1 MLLLLDR
8 LRGQRRDREPG
19 LGHRAETAPLAPQRG
34 HEEAH
39 RKDAE
44 SLYPRSQPRGFRK
57 DYVTHLL
64 SVMVLHNVKP
74 RCRDDRGLRDRR
86 YFCCAALAD
95 AAHADAVHD
104 VGRVGFVVR
113 LMPTQLS
120 RRRGTVQAG
129 YLTTASA
136 VVIAGA
142 CLTFCRCH
150 FMCFDSPPNICL
162 LLCASVSSA
171 S

>member
-8 LRGQRRDREPG
+8 LREQRRDREPG
-19 LGHRAETAPLAPQRG
+19 LGHRAEAAPLAPQRG

-57 DYVTHLL
+57 EHATHLL
-64 SVMVLHNVKP
+64 PETVLHTMKP

-95 AAHADAVHD
+95 AAHADAAHD

-113 LMPTQLS
+113 LMPTQLIG
-120 RRRGTVQAG
+120 RRGTVQAG

-136 VVIAGA
+136 IVIAGA
-142 CLTFCRCH
+142 CLKFAVATSFV
-150 FMCFDSPPNICL
+150 FDLPPNIRFL
-162 LLCASVSSA
+162 
-171 S
+171 